1 MTIEMPAPEVQSV
14 GVQCNLLVAPQ
25 LRMLKNLEDVNE
37 ESLPSEVEETDLDTS
52 FLASQEENT
61 TEKVQMGLH
70 LLTLINFNQ

>member
-1 MTIEMPAPEVQSV
+1 MILTDFVTIYTETMTIEMPAPEVQSV
-14 GVQCNLLVAPQ
+14 GAQCNLLAAPP

-61 TEKVQMGLH
+61 TE
-70 LLTLINFNQ
+70 